1 MQTIR
6 LKSTGS
12 DVAELQRLL
21 IKWGYRIVETGLFD
35 GETDAA
41 VREFQKRGRLTADGI
56 VGRRTWELLLGE
68 NARMLESIRLKEED
82 FVRCA
87 ETLGVEVAAVKAVQ
101 EVETGGRG
109 GFFALGR
116 PAILFEGHIF
126 WNQLKKNGKRPEDY
140 LTGNGDILYPKWTKE
155 HYKGGMGEY
164 TRLNRAME
172 IDETA
177 AICSASW
184 GLFQIMG
191 FNHTVCG
198 CKDVKEFVAKMTTDE
213 GSQLDLF
220 TAFLQGNGWDKYLRS
235 REWTEFAR
243 KYNGPAYAQ
252 NKYDEKL
259 MKAYLKH
266 KG

>member
-6 LKSTGS
+6 LKSAGS

-21 IKWGYRIVETGLFD
+21 NKWGYRVAETGLFD
-35 GETDAA
+35 GQTDAA

-56 VGRRTWELLLGE
+56 VGRRTWELLSDE
-68 NARMLESIRLKEED
+68 YARMLEPLRLKEED
-82 FVRCA
+82 FIRCA

-109 GFFALGR
+109 GFFAPGR

-155 HYKGGMGEY
+155 HYKGGVGEY
-164 TRLNRAME
+164 ARLHRAME

-177 AICSASW
+177 AFCSASW

-191 FNHTVCG
+191 FNHAVCG
-198 CKDVKEFVAKMTTDE
+198 CKDVKGFVARMTADE

-220 TAFLQGNGWDKYLRS
+220 SVFLKGNGWDRYLRTLD
-235 REWTEFAR
+235 WKEFAR
-243 KYNGPAYAQ
+243 RYNGPAYAQ
-252 NKYDEKL
+252 NRYDSRLASAYAKYK
-259 MKAYLKH
+259 
-266 KG
+266 